1 MRKSRLYK
9 VSFLSLGKS
18 YELYAKSVQS
28 SDLWGFT
35 TISDLV
41 FGASSE
47 QLIVDPAE
55 EKLRE
60 EFKDTAVLHLPIQSI
75 LRIEEVERRG
85 TAQIKD
91 ANTGEK
97 VMPFPLVPPR
107 PR

>member
-1 MRKSRLYK
+1 MRKARLYK

-18 YELYAKSVQS
+18 YELYAKTVQS

-35 TISDLV
+35 TIADLV
-41 FGASSE
+41 FGVTNE
-47 QLIVDPAE
+47 HLIVDPAE

-91 ANTGEK
+91 ASTGEK
-97 VMPFPLVPPR
+97 VSPFPIAPPR